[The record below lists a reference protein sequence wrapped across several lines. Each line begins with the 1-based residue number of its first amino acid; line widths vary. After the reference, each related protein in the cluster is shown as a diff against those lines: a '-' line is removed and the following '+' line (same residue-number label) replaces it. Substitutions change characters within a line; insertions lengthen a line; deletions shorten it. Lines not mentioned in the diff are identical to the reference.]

1 MKLPVGFYRRSDVV
15 EISRDLLGKV
25 LCTRIGDALT
35 EAVITETEAYAG
47 ETDRASHAYGGRRT
61 KRTEPMYAAGGLA
74 YVYLCYGIHHLFNVV
89 TNTAGTPHA
98 VLVRA
103 GVPLTGLDEM
113 LARRGKPGPD
123 NALMSGP
130 GTFAQALGIRT
141 CMTGTDLSGDR
152 IWIEDRGIRPEAD
165 AIRNGPRVGVD
176 YAGDDAALP
185 YRFFAT
191 PDAFPGTLRIRRQ
204 ESDGR
209 QPSTV
214 V

>member
-1 MKLPVGFYRRSDVV
+1 MKLAPAFYRRGGVVDV
-15 EISRDLLGKV
+15 SRDLLGKV
-25 LCTRIGDALT
+25 LCTKIDGVLT

-61 KRTEPMYAAGGLA
+61 KRTEPMFAGGGLA

-89 TNTAGTPHA
+89 TGDAGTPHA

-103 GVPLTGLDEM
+103 GVPLTGFDDM
-113 LARRGKPGPD
+113 LARRGRSSPSKP
-123 NALMSGP
+123 LMSGP

-152 IWIEDRGIRPEAD
+152 IWIEDRGIGLD
-165 AIRNGPRVGVD
+165 AASIRSGPRVGVD
-176 YAGDDAALP
+176 YAGEDAALP
-185 YRFFAT
+185 YRFIAT
-191 PDAFPGTLRIRRQ
+191 VDELPETIRIRRQ
-204 ESDGR
+204 ESDR
-209 QPSTV
+209 PHSSAV

>member
-1 MKLPVGFYRRSDVV
+1 MKLAVGFYRRSDVV

-47 ETDRASHAYGGRRT
+47 ETDRASHAFGGRRT
-61 KRTEPMYAAGGLA
+61 KRTEPMYAPGGLA

-113 LARRGKPGPD
+113 LARRGKPEPD
-123 NALMSGP
+123 NTLMSGP
-130 GTFAQALGIRT
+130 GTLAQALGIRT

-165 AIRNGPRVGVD
+165 AIRKGPRVGVD

-185 YRFFAT
+185 YRFFAA
-191 PDAFPGTLRIRRQ
+191 PDAFPGTFLIRRQ

-209 QPSTV
+209 HPSTV